1 MKKRKS
7 LKSLSRYIKKYDDL
21 DRYIPGSL
29 DVQHFTSIKMLE
41 KCLFCGSGISSLAV
55 QPDGTCYPCPNT
67 IIEELKICN
76 ILTDDIETL
85 WFESPVLEKM
95 RGISVNKNLPSK
107 CAECEVK
114 LFAEEGAEV

>member
-1 MKKRKS
+1 MRLEEQKENGLKRVEEEKVFKKFVEI
-7 LKSLSRYIKKYDDL
+7 YKKYDDL
-21 DRYIPGSL
+21 DRYIL
-29 DVQHFTSIKMLE
+29 DRWMFSILHPLRCWE

-85 WFESPVLEKM
+85 WFESPYWK
-95 RGISVNKNLPSK
+95 K
-107 CAECEVK
+107 
-114 LFAEEGAEV
+114 